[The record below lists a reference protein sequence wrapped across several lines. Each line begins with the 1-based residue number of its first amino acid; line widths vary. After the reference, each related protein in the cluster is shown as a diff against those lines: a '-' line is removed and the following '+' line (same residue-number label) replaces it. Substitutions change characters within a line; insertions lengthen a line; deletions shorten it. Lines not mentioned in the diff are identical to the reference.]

1 MKEPVMLAPVKV
13 HDLRKGDVIYTR
25 KYHDYDGEKG
35 RPAVVL
41 AVASGSAIVA
51 YMTAGK
57 TEPSVLHIPAKVKNK
72 PSTILLHRMA
82 SISLDR
88 VMERAGRV
96 SPDEMNQIDQGLAAL
111 YHLPERSRNANEQ
124 NRKTE

>member
-1 MKEPVMLAPVKV
+1 MKEPVMLAPAKV

-41 AVASGSAIVA
+41 AVAFESAIVA
-51 YMTAGK
+51 HMTAGNP
-57 TEPSVLHIPAKVKNK
+57 EPSALHIPAKVKTK

-96 SPDEMNQIDQGLAAL
+96 SPDEMNQINRGLALL
-111 YHLPERSRNANEQ
+111 YGLPVWE
-124 NRKTE
+124 